1 MLDKYHWEVVAVRG
15 SFAAPALLEV
25 PISALQ
31 DTLVPVEELVTG
43 QARMLGAWWKDGSD
57 CIVCTGLEAVEVR
70 CFYLQS
76 KWC

>member
-1 MLDKYHWEVVAVRG
+1 M
-15 SFAAPALLEV
+15 ALSLHLLFLEV

-43 QARMLGAWWKDGSD
+43 QARMLGGWWTDGSD

-70 CFYLQS
+70 FFYLQS
-76 KWC
+76 KWY

>member
-1 MLDKYHWEVVAVRG
+1 MALSLHLL
-15 SFAAPALLEV
+15 LLEV
-25 PISALQ
+25 PISALH
-31 DTLVPVEELVTG
+31 DTLVPVEELVMG
-43 QARMLGAWWKDGSD
+43 QARMWKDGSD

>member
-1 MLDKYHWEVVAVRG
+1 MV
-15 SFAAPALLEV
+15 F
-25 PISALQ
+25 SALH
-31 DTLVPVEELVTG
+31 DILVPVEELVTG